1 MDKKGYIVPYCL
13 VMFFMKE
20 HILQTDEK
28 AILVGGLDIIL
39 LVRMS
44 EYSPNVP
51 DICSS

>member
-28 AILVGGLDIIL
+28 GNLSGRVGH
-39 LVRMS
+39 
-44 EYSPNVP
+44 YTF
-51 DICSS
+51 SSHV